1 MSAPSKAQVVNAI
14 KAINE
19 SLPGAEASLIDWTD
33 VGDGY
38 AILTED
44 GHYDAVEISFNA
56 TVHGA
61 LPKGTYLE
69 PINNASLRLVRA

>member
-1 MSAPSKAQVVNAI
+1 MSAPSKAQVVHAI

-19 SLPGAEASLIDWTD
+19 SLPGAEARLIDWTD

-38 AILTED
+38 AILTEE
-44 GHYDAVEISFNA
+44 GYYDAIDISA
-56 TVHGA
+56 SGTVHGA

-69 PINNASLRLVRA
+69 AINCGSLRLVRA